1 MNGSDQADLW
11 EKSERCPPPQYSAIF
26 SPFHLTFG
34 QGSHLFHPEF
44 WPGAL

>member
-1 MNGSDQADLW
+1 MVQTRLTFGRNLSAA
-11 EKSERCPPPQYSAIF
+11 PPPQYSAIF